1 MKTASIITPTGQ
13 IIEIDIRRDVRRRRR
28 RASTAVL
35 IVFGLPVA
43 LFLMLWGH

>member
-13 IIEIDIRRDVRRRRR
+13 IIEIDIRRDLRRRRG
-28 RASTAVL
+28 RARTGGW

-43 LFLMLWGH
+43 LFLMLWRH